1 MNVST
6 RWRVPITT
14 ALACCL
20 VAAVS
25 GQATYSPSTSSMPS
39 DNGSAL
45 VPTVQPVDTPQ
56 PTNFTLPPVPSPIPA
71 VPSDPP
77 TPMPQDTPAPT
88 EEPTSEAP
96 VSEEPTPSPIAP
108 LITPSP
114 TKAPVTS
121 TPSSAPSTA
130 KPTSA
135 SPVTVAPTTLPPS
148 RSPTKQPTDAPVTN
162 APVTDMPTGAP
173 QEFPTTSR
181 PTNKPVTKSPS
192 ASPTTVPSASVFTLS
207 PTTLSPTVNAKSQT
221 PTTKLLGPTSVTN
234 LKVTLTGIDKVPDA
248 TQWAR
253 ATARYFQ
260 DFYNGDS
267 DDFLSVQANVYDAVV
282 KVDLVSEN
290 STGVGRKLLSF
301 LRGRS
306 LQTAAVEVAYT
317 QTTIYRTKDSDIDIY
332 DIVEAPLMTSDSR
345 DQYVATLKDMD
356 GYESLTEASAI
367 TMPDDGG
374 DKVVDGGGDSGG
386 LSIGAIIG
394 IACGGAALI
403 ILIGGFIYMRS
414 GGDKDSF
421 SDDDRVA
428 STQSATGTSAEPQTS
443 ASSMPTY
450 GDQSVATVDYDYS
463 KAYGGAGNYSLSDA
477 GGTLGSRT
485 RQTAADPA
493 LLPGSGGTI
502 FSDDQTFDQAYE
514 GVREELLDVY
524 APAGKLGVV
533 IDTPNDGPPIVHAVK
548 DTSPIADKVQVGDK
562 LVAVD
567 DEDVR
572 DMTAIKVSKL
582 ISRKSTNASRKL
594 TIIRS
599 VADR

>member
-403 ILIGGFIYMRS
+403 VLIGGFIYMRS

>member
-1 MNVST
+1 
-6 RWRVPITT
+6 
-14 ALACCL
+14 
-20 VAAVS
+20 
-25 GQATYSPSTSSMPS
+25 
-39 DNGSAL
+39 
-45 VPTVQPVDTPQ
+45 
-56 PTNFTLPPVPSPIPA
+56 
-71 VPSDPP
+71 
-77 TPMPQDTPAPT
+77 
-88 EEPTSEAP
+88 
-96 VSEEPTPSPIAP
+96 
-108 LITPSP
+108 
-114 TKAPVTS
+114 
-121 TPSSAPSTA
+121 
-130 KPTSA
+130 
-135 SPVTVAPTTLPPS
+135 
-148 RSPTKQPTDAPVTN
+148 
-162 APVTDMPTGAP
+162 MPTGAP

-192 ASPTTVPSASVFTLS
+192 ASPTTVPSASGKPSSQPSFNPSLSLIPSVSPTLLASSNPSTHPSIHPSIQPSVSVFTLS

-450 GDQSVATVDYDYS
+450 GDQ
-463 KAYGGAGNYSLSDA
+463 
-477 GGTLGSRT
+477 R
-485 RQTAADPA
+485 
-493 LLPGSGGTI
+493 
-502 FSDDQTFDQAYE
+502 
-514 GVREELLDVY
+514 
-524 APAGKLGVV
+524 
-533 IDTPNDGPPIVHAVK
+533 
-548 DTSPIADKVQVGDK
+548 
-562 LVAVD
+562 
-567 DEDVR
+567 
-572 DMTAIKVSKL
+572 
-582 ISRKSTNASRKL
+582 
-594 TIIRS
+594 
-599 VADR
+599 